1 MEKAKKLAKDR
12 GFFLPYIDTLRGVF
26 FGWSVSGG
34 M

>member
-12 GFFLPYIDTLRGVF
+12 GLLPFIDTLRGVL